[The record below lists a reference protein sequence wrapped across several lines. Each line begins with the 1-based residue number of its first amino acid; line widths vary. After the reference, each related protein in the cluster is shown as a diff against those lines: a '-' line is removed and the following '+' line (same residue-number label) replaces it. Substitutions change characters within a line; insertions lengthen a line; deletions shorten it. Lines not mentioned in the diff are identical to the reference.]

1 MDALAQL
8 IEERPGFAVLL
19 LAAADD
25 QVRAFPTMASLAPR
39 GAKPSQRR
47 LRTYATRTI

>member
-25 QVRAFPTMASLAPR
+25 RVRAFPTMASLAPR
-39 GAKPSQRR
+39 GTKPSQRR
-47 LRTYATRTI
+47 LRTYAARTI